1 MQRAL
6 HILVLLTLAL
16 MPVMQTVNGQG
27 APGCDCGS
35 DCGCCAAIQ
44 PQASECAEFVQV
56 ALEQQAQVPEA
67 PPSQFWPARALVASA
82 EPQAPYIP
90 PTLAHIRTVRFLI

>member
-16 MPVMQTVNGQG
+16 MPVVQAVNGQG
-27 APGCDCGS
+27 ETGCDCDS

-44 PQASECAEFVQV
+44 PQASGCAEFVQV
-56 ALEQQAQVPEA
+56 ALEHQAQGPEA
-67 PPSQFWPARALVASA
+67 TPSQLSPAPALVASVK
-82 EPQAPYIP
+82 PQAPYIP